1 MSGTVLVTG
10 ATGFIGRH
18 VVPHLVARGF
28 TVRVALRRPAEVDVF
43 GHEVTR
49 FVVGDMS
56 GDIDWRSWLRGA
68 DAVLHLAGIAHTSG
82 ISEDAYDRINRAA
95 TARLAEAARDEG
107 ARFVFV
113 SSVRAQ
119 SGPAADGILTEDSV
133 PAPTDAYGRSKLAA
147 ERDIAALGGPYV
159 ILRPTLVYGQG
170 VRGNFQMLRFL
181 ASLPA
186 PLLLGGIH
194 NARSLL
200 AVENFAAA
208 ISIALTSEAA
218 IGGTFLVADPAPVS
232 LAQILALLRKGVGWR
247 PWLVPIPAAVYSAA
261 LTLAGQRDLRDR
273 LLGNLVVSTARL
285 EALGYAPVVS
295 AETALPALGTS
306 LKEVVR
312 EIRRRRA

>member
-10 ATGFIGRH
+10 ATGFVGRH
-18 VVPHLVARGF
+18 VVPDLVARGF
-28 TVRVALRRPAEVDVF
+28 TVRVALRRPAEISVF

-49 FVVGDMS
+49 FVVGDMTA
-56 GDIDWRSWLRGA
+56 DVDWRSWLRGA
-68 DAVLHLAGIAHTSG
+68 DAVLHLAGIAHTGSV
-82 ISEDAYDRINRAA
+82 SEDAYDRVNRVA
-95 TARLAEAARDEG
+95 TVRLAAASRDAG

-119 SGPAADGILTEDSV
+119 SGPAAEGVLTEDSV
-133 PAPTDAYGRSKLAA
+133 PAPTDGYGRSKLAA
-147 ERDIAALGGPYV
+147 EREIAALGGPYV
-159 ILRPTLVYGQG
+159 ILRPTLVYGHG

-208 ISIALTSEAA
+208 IDLALTSEAA
-218 IGGTFLVADPAPVS
+218 LGGTFLAADAAPVS
-232 LAQILALLRKGVGWR
+232 LAEILTLLRKGAGRR
-247 PWLVPIPAAVYSAA
+247 PWLVPIPTAFFDAA
-261 LTLAGQRDLRDR
+261 LTLARQRDLRDR

-285 EALGYAPVVS
+285 EALGYASVVS
-295 AETALPALGTS
+295 PETALPALGMG
-306 LKEVVR
+306 LKDAVR